1 MEFQINKNSTEE
13 AKSISILHCTRL
25 TYTRFNRKIE
35 DQDRTP
41 TAAFGTIV
49 EDWNEADPLTPQAQD
64 HRFVKETS
72 GSGGVRIKNHQVYHC
87 EFVFV

>member
-13 AKSISILHCTRL
+13 
-25 TYTRFNRKIE
+25 IE

-41 TAAFGTIV
+41 TATFGTIV